1 MYLDSGEGGEF
12 WWLSPSPPSSSTPKD
27 GTPKERNLPFP
38 PQSLSPKRKRT
49 TARRTSSSPTSP
61 VSVSENASNNF
72 NALNVHFSIKTKSL
86 FHVQK
91 DQVTVLHLNIFQSGC
106 LSDKMHEMVTRITF
120 YLPVKEERSA
130 QNQIHNTLYHEEERA
145 FL

>member
-1 MYLDSGEGGEF
+1 M
-12 WWLSPSPPSSSTPKD
+12 
-27 GTPKERNLPFP
+27 
-38 PQSLSPKRKRT
+38 
-49 TARRTSSSPTSP
+49 
-61 VSVSENASNNF
+61 
-72 NALNVHFSIKTKSL
+72 HFSIKTKSL

-130 QNQIHNTLYHEEERA
+130 QNQIHKTLYHKEERA